1 MNVRFYTTPVHT
13 REYDLYQQGL
23 RINKARTKNFT
34 VISVENPS
42 YEIFSLPTMLLI
54 LRFFSRFFILI
65 SLFVFSHIVLFRL
78 FRKILVLSVWSDY
91 RS

>member
-54 LRFFSRFFILI
+54 LRFFF
-65 SLFVFSHIVLFRL
+65 SLFHS
-78 FRKILVLSVWSDY
+78 Y
-91 RS
+91 